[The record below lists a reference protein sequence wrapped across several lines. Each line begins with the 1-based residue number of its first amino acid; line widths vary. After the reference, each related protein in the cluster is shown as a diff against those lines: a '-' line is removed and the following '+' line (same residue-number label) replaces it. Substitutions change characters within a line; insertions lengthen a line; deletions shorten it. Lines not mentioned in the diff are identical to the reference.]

1 MTAMTEAEE
10 KEKRFYNIL
19 VFGIEK
25 KGLTAPNDP
34 LRTRN
39 FCLYFEPYTAQ
50 CRFNEFD
57 GVILFQG
64 IFEQFQWT
72 SGPWRQYLNYACDA
86 DDLDKRKKES
96 LLLLKAGGFLCFLLN
111 EPFMDRE
118 NERDFRG
125 SDLAKHHLNYA
136 SLHRD
141 NFPERITH
149 LSIKMDEFREFL
161 DLHGAAN
168 SFFQN
173 YNRAIEWRVISEVS
187 GYVTGMIIDRSQY
200 FIPALVPDNRPD
212 VIAEYFTLLGD
223 ALTSTYN
230 KLCQDLPNWLTK
242 FRFIEEEALGA
253 EVTALEKRLFDISE
267 RLDHLRRFKS
277 VLALYGDE
285 LVAGVVRVFKEGF
298 GIAVDTTDELRE
310 DFTLLDDNSK
320 TSCLCEVKGTNKGV
334 KREYINQADSHR
346 ERSGFR
352 HDFPTL
358 LIVNTN
364 IKNARSV
371 VEKDQEIAC
380 EQILHAK
387 KMNVLLLR
395 TLDLLELLRL
405 YLNGQITSND
415 LKILLINNTGWLKVG
430 KDGYAIITGEE
441 ITDGT

>member
-1 MTAMTEAEE
+1 MNEAEE
-10 KEKRFYNIL
+10 KKERLYNIL
-19 VFGIEK
+19 VFGIES
-25 KGLTAPNDP
+25 KGLTAPKDP
-34 LRTRN
+34 LRKRN
-39 FCLYFEPYTAQ
+39 FCLHFKPYNTQ
-50 CRFNEFD
+50 SRFNEFD

-64 IFEQFQWT
+64 VFEKFHWT
-72 SGPWRQYLNYACDA
+72 SGDWERYLNHAYDG
-86 DDLDKRKKES
+86 DELDKRKKES
-96 LLLLKAGGFLCFLLN
+96 SLLLKGGGFLCFLLN
-111 EPFMDRE
+111 ERFIDRE
-118 NERDFRG
+118 DGRDFSG
-125 SDLAKHHLNYA
+125 SDLAKHYLNYA
-136 SLHRD
+136 SFYRE
-141 NFPERITH
+141 NFSERFTH
-149 LSIKMDEFREFL
+149 LNIKMEEFREFL

-168 SFFQN
+168 SYFKN
-173 YNRAIEWRVISEVS
+173 YNRSIEWRVISEAD
-187 GYVTGMIIDRSQY
+187 GYVTGMIMHRNQY
-200 FIPALVPDNRPD
+200 FIPTLVPDNRPD